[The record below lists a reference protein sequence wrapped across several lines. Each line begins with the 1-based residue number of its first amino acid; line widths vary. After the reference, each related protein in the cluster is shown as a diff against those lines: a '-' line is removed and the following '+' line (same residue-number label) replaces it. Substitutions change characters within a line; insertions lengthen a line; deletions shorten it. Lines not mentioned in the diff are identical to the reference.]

1 MKNARYR
8 IWEGELMKEV
18 SLYIRITNFILLVLV
33 LLDSSIKSVLILA
46 AVILFL
52 SALLQGILSY
62 KRVKLS
68 HQS

>member
-1 MKNARYR
+1 
-8 IWEGELMKEV
+8 MKEV
-18 SLYIRITNFILLVLV
+18 SLYIRIINFILLVLAF
-33 LLDSSIKSVLILA
+33 LDSGVKSVLILA

>member
-1 MKNARYR
+1 
-8 IWEGELMKEV
+8 MKEV
-18 SLYIRITNFILLVLV
+18 SLYIRIINFILLVLV
-33 LLDSSIKSVLILA
+33 LLDSSVKSVLILA

>member
-1 MKNARYR
+1 
-8 IWEGELMKEV
+8 MKEV
-18 SLYIRITNFILLVLV
+18 SLYIRIINLILLVLAF
-33 LLDSSIKSVLILA
+33 LDSGVKSVLILA

>member
-1 MKNARYR
+1 
-8 IWEGELMKEV
+8 MKEV
-18 SLYIRITNFILLVLV
+18 ILYIRIINFILLVLA
-33 LLDSSIKSVLILA
+33 LLDSGVKSVLILA

>member
-1 MKNARYR
+1 
-8 IWEGELMKEV
+8 MKEV

>member
-1 MKNARYR
+1 
-8 IWEGELMKEV
+8 MKEV
-18 SLYIRITNFILLVLV
+18 SLYIRIINFILLVLV

>member
-1 MKNARYR
+1 
-8 IWEGELMKEV
+8 MKEV
-18 SLYIRITNFILLVLV
+18 SLYIRIINFIL
-33 LLDSSIKSVLILA
+33 DSGVKSVLILA

>member
-1 MKNARYR
+1 
-8 IWEGELMKEV
+8 MKEV
-18 SLYIRITNFILLVLV
+18 SLYIRIINFILLVLA
-33 LLDSSIKSVLILA
+33 LLDSGVKSVLILA
-46 AVILFL
+46 VVILFL

>member
-1 MKNARYR
+1 MKNAKYR

-18 SLYIRITNFILLVLV
+18 SLYIRIINFILLVLV

>member
-1 MKNARYR
+1 MF
-8 IWEGELMKEV
+8 IILP
-18 SLYIRITNFILLVLV
+18 SIIIRIINFILLVLA
-33 LLDSSIKSVLILA
+33 LLDSGVKSVLILA